1 MTGIITSDMTTTIS
15 FVFLIVQW
23 LLLPLVALMM
33 WYSRDNES
41 AMTFNKSS
49 LSSTNSSFFLSIFSV
64 IFMVS
69 SLFREDITERE
80 SDTVSGKGRIL
91 PVYFFFSKLFFNNGQ
106 GDTKCRSLIDLAF
119 NFNFTMM

>member
-15 FVFLIVQW
+15 FVFSNCSMAS
-23 LLLPLVALMM
+23 LPLVALMM

-64 IFMVS
+64 ISMVS

-91 PVYFFFSKLFFNNGQ
+91 LSISSSVNSSSIMGRVTRNVVP
-106 GDTKCRSLIDLAF
+106 SLIWLS
-119 NFNFTMM
+119 TSILP

>member
-1 MTGIITSDMTTTIS
+1 
-15 FVFLIVQW
+15 
-23 LLLPLVALMM
+23 MM

-64 IFMVS
+64 ISMVS

-91 PVYFFFSKLFFNNGQ
+91 LSISSSVNSSSIMGRVTRNVVP
-106 GDTKCRSLIDLAF
+106 SLIWLS
-119 NFNFTMM
+119 TSILP

>member
-1 MTGIITSDMTTTIS
+1 MAS
-15 FVFLIVQW
+15 
-23 LLLPLVALMM
+23 LPLVALMM

-64 IFMVS
+64 ISMVS

-91 PVYFFFSKLFFNNGQ
+91 LSISSSVNSSSIMGRVTRNVVP
-106 GDTKCRSLIDLAF
+106 SLIWLS
-119 NFNFTMM
+119 TSILP